1 MADGDESDRL
11 ARILFNAFEKNTSGA
26 IVKRW
31 LKITVDKCVF
41 TCERPLSEV
50 PPPLAQ
56 FIVDSI
62 HRSIYSSTF
71 VGEFVPRF
79 HKDEPT
85 EKALCASSHVFSR
98 EKPPWRRGCNP
109 LFSLPPFPARAN
121 EDGLPAATR
130 PNPRKYVYAATPEST
145 ALAIVLHAS
154 SLLPFFRIIQEDH
167 LQEPLE
173 SPLKSAQTEGV
184 GERLIPGSSLD
195 LHPCVLWAHPIPS
208 RDTSARFHSSSF
220 LVDRPVKFSTWW
232 RLSWYKYGTDARL

>member
-56 FIVDSI
+56 FIVFIDRFI
-62 HRSIYSSTF
+62 HRRLSANSFRGFTKTSRRRRPSARPLTYSR
-71 VGEFVPRF
+71 VKNPRG
-79 HKDEPT
+79 DEGAT
-85 EKALCASSHVFSR
+85 LS
-98 EKPPWRRGCNP
+98 PPLLL

-173 SPLKSAQTEGV
+173 SPFEV
-184 GERLIPGSSLD
+184 GADRR
-195 LHPCVLWAHPIPS
+195 S
-208 RDTSARFHSSSF
+208 R
-220 LVDRPVKFSTWW
+220 
-232 RLSWYKYGTDARL
+232 

>member
-85 EKALCASSHVFSR
+85 EEALCASSHVFSR

-109 LFSLPPFPARAN
+109 LPF
-121 EDGLPAATR
+121 
-130 PNPRKYVYAATPEST
+130 
-145 ALAIVLHAS
+145 
-154 SLLPFFRIIQEDH
+154 
-167 LQEPLE
+167 
-173 SPLKSAQTEGV
+173 
-184 GERLIPGSSLD
+184 
-195 LHPCVLWAHPIPS
+195 
-208 RDTSARFHSSSF
+208 SSSF
-220 LVDRPVKFSTWW
+220 LFLLFPRAQTKTAYLRLPVPTRVNTFTPRPPNRPPL
-232 RLSWYKYGTDARL
+232 RLSSTRPPFFPFSHHSGGPFTGAARVAFEVRSRPKESVKD